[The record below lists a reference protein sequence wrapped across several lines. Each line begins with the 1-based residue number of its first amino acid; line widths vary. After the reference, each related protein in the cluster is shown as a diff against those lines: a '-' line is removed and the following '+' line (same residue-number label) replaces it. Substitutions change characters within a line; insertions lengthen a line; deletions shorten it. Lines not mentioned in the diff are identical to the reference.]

1 MEAVLRSG
9 PPGRKMRHPRA
20 LSFLFLTGMWEVAAL
35 YGMRVV
41 LVFHLTSDLGMPVAK
56 AVEIFGLST
65 AASFIMSFAG
75 GAAADRLLGIRRA
88 VVLGA
93 MLMMAGHLALVRD
106 NMLYLSLGLIAVGSG
121 LFRPS
126 LIASVW
132 RLYGHADPRTSDALL
147 RYKVGCNLG
156 GIIGPI
162 ACGALYE
169 TVGWGA
175 AMTFSAAG
183 MLVAAIIYLAGV
195 RPAEMKEA
203 EPSLP
208 SPRPHE
214 ARRLQPAALF
224 GAFIVFVGGS
234 LHWVAANQQG
244 GTLAVFTLKE
254 VARSGSI
261 FGQSFTIPAGWFQAF
276 NPLLIILLA
285 PFLSRAWARKS
296 SLDPERAEVVRMV
309 EGSLLLALSFA
320 VLMIGVEVSPPSR
333 MAWIWLLLSTVPLT
347 LGELL
352 LDTMGQAYFCR
363 HAPKRYLSTFLS
375 LWLATSTAGYLGTA
389 WLAEYWGK
397 VSTAAFFGLSAAVAI
412 ASALTLSLLALAN
425 KKAHHA

>member
-1 MEAVLRSG
+1 MDAALLPLEPDHRV
-9 PPGRKMRHPRA
+9 RHPRA
-20 LSFLFLTGMWEVAAL
+20 LFFLFLTGMWEVAAL

-75 GAAADRLLGIRRA
+75 GATADRLIGVRRA

-93 MLMMAGHLALVRD
+93 LLMMAGHLALVRAD
-106 NMLYLSLGLIAVGSG
+106 MLYLSLGLIALGSG

-132 RLYGHADPRTSDALL
+132 RLYGEADPRTSDALL

-169 TVGWGA
+169 MVGWGA

-183 MLVAAIIYLAGV
+183 MLVAAIIYVAGV
-195 RPAEMKEA
+195 KPAKVQEPQ
-203 EPSLP
+203 PSLP
-208 SPRPHE
+208 SPPPYE
-214 ARRLQPAALF
+214 ARRLRPAALA
-224 GAFIVFVGGS
+224 GAFTVFMGGS

-244 GTLAVFTLKE
+244 GTLAVFTFKE
-254 VARSGSI
+254 VARSAAI
-261 FGQSFTIPAGWFQAF
+261 FGYQFTIPAGWFQAF

-285 PFLSRAWARKS
+285 PFLSRAWARKPS
-296 SLDPERAEVVRMV
+296 HDPERAEIVRMV
-309 EGSLLLALSFA
+309 EGSLLLAVSFA
-320 VLMIGVEVSPPSR
+320 VLMLGVELSPPGR
-333 MAWIWLLLSTVPLT
+333 MAWMWLLLSTIPLT

-363 HAPKRYLSTFLS
+363 HAPRRYLSTFLS

-389 WLAEYWGK
+389 WLADYWGK
-397 VSTAAFFGLSAAVAI
+397 VSTAAFFGLSAAVAL
-412 ASALTLSLLALAN
+412 ASALTLSLVAFTN
-425 KKAHHA
+425 KKVPHE